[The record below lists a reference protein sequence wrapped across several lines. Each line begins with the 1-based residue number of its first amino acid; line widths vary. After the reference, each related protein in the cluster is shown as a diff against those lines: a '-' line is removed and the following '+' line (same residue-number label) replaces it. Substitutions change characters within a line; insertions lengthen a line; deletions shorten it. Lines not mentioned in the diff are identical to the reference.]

1 MSIILR
7 TMKHSFT
14 QYPMQEIFSAPSYIA
29 ILRVLNQITQG
40 ISGRELARRAAI
52 NDRTCRLALG
62 RLEQLGLVENL
73 GTGKIKL
80 FRLNRKNYFAK
91 TVLPS
96 LFVGEVSFLG
106 SLIEKLQEAL
116 IDKCK
121 WACIYG
127 SVAKKM
133 DVEFSD
139 LDMLIIVKD
148 EKEIE
153 NLQDKMTELISSI
166 ISGFGLSLSPVIL
179 TDFQWRKGKQFQ
191 ELKKNVIQD
200 HIPIVGQLGRLD

>member
-1 MSIILR
+1 M
-7 TMKHSFT
+7 
-14 QYPMQEIFSAPSYIA
+14 
-29 ILRVLNQITQG
+29 
-40 ISGRELARRAAI
+40 
-52 NDRTCRLALG
+52 
-62 RLEQLGLVENL
+62 
-73 GTGKIKL
+73 
-80 FRLNRKNYFAK
+80 
-91 TVLPS
+91 LPS

-191 ELKKNVIQD
+191 ELKKNIIQD

>member
-191 ELKKNVIQD
+191 ELKKNIIQD

>member
-1 MSIILR
+1 
-7 TMKHSFT
+7 
-14 QYPMQEIFSAPSYIA
+14 MQEIFSAPSHIA

-73 GTGKIKL
+73 GIGKIKL
-80 FRLNRKNYFAK
+80 FRLNRKNYFAEK
-91 TVLPS
+91 VLPS

-116 IDKCK
+116 KGNCK
-121 WACIYG
+121 WACVYG

-133 DVEFSD
+133 DVETSD
-139 LDMLIIVKD
+139 LDVLVVVKG
-148 EKEIE
+148 EKEMKIM
-153 NLQDKMTELISSI
+153 QDKMTELISSI

-200 HIPIVGQLGRLD
+200 QIPLVGEMR

>member
-1 MSIILR
+1 
-7 TMKHSFT
+7 MKHSFT
-14 QYPMQEIFSAPSYIA
+14 QYPMQEIFSAPSHIA

-73 GTGKIKL
+73 GIGKIKL
-80 FRLNRKNYFAK
+80 FRLNRKNYFAEK
-91 TVLPS
+91 VLPS

-116 IDKCK
+116 KGNCK
-121 WACIYG
+121 WACVYG

-133 DVEFSD
+133 DVETSD
-139 LDMLIIVKD
+139 LDVLVVVKG
-148 EKEIE
+148 EKEMKIM
-153 NLQDKMTELISSI
+153 QDKMTELISSI

-200 HIPIVGQLGRLD
+200 QIPLVGEMR

>member
-1 MSIILR
+1 MSSILR

-14 QYPMQEIFSAPSYIA
+14 QYPMQEIFGAPSHIA
-29 ILRVLNQITQG
+29 ILRLLNQITQG

-73 GTGKIKL
+73 GTGKVKL

>member
-1 MSIILR
+1 MSSILR
-7 TMKHSFT
+7 IMKHSFT
-14 QYPMQEIFSAPSYIA
+14 QYPIQEIFSAPSHIA

-62 RLEQLGLVENL
+62 RLEQFGIIENM

-91 TVLPS
+91 TVLPP
-96 LFVGEVSFLG
+96 LFAGEVSFLG

-116 IDKCK
+116 KDKCT

-127 SVAKKM
+127 SVAKKI
-133 DVEFSD
+133 DVESSD
-139 LDMLIIVKD
+139 LDLLVILKNENELQLIQEYI
-148 EKEIE
+148 I
-153 NLQDKMTELISSI
+153 ELISNI
-166 ISGFGLSLSPVIL
+166 FIDYGLSLSPVLL
-179 TDFQWRKGKQFQ
+179 TKYQWQKEKQYQ
-191 ELKKNVIQD
+191 GLKKNVMQD
-200 HIPIVGQLGRLD
+200 HIPLVGEII

>member
-1 MSIILR
+1 MSSILR
-7 TMKHSFT
+7 MMKHSFT
-14 QYPMQEIFSAPSYIA
+14 RYPMQEIFSAPSHIA

-62 RLEQLGLVENL
+62 RLEQLGLIENL

-106 SLIEKLQEAL
+106 SLIEKLQEVL

-139 LDMLIIVKD
+139 LDVLIIVSS
-148 EKEIE
+148 EKKVKG
-153 NLQDKMTELISSI
+153 LQDKMTVLTSSI
-166 ISGFGLSLSPVIL
+166 FTGFGLSMSPVIL
-179 TDFQWRKGKQFQ
+179 TDFQWRKGKQFH
-191 ELKKNVIQD
+191 ELKKNVILD
-200 HIPIVGQLGRLD
+200 HIPLVGEMR

>member
-14 QYPMQEIFSAPSYIA
+14 QYPMQEIFGAPSHIA

-40 ISGRELARRAAI
+40 ISGRELARRAVI

>member
-139 LDMLIIVKD
+139 LDMLIIVKV

-191 ELKKNVIQD
+191 ELKKNIIQD

>member
-1 MSIILR
+1 MSSILR

-14 QYPMQEIFSAPSYIA
+14 QYPMQEIFGAPSHIA

-73 GTGKIKL
+73 GTGKVKL

-191 ELKKNVIQD
+191 ELKKNIIQD

>member
-1 MSIILR
+1 
-7 TMKHSFT
+7 MKHSFT
-14 QYPMQEIFSAPSYIA
+14 QYPMQEIFGAPSHIA

>member
-1 MSIILR
+1 
-7 TMKHSFT
+7 
-14 QYPMQEIFSAPSYIA
+14 
-29 ILRVLNQITQG
+29 
-40 ISGRELARRAAI
+40 
-52 NDRTCRLALG
+52 LALG
-62 RLEQLGLVENL
+62 RLEQLGLIENL

-91 TVLPS
+91 SVLPS

-139 LDMLIIVKD
+139 LDVLIIVED

-166 ISGFGLSLSPVIL
+166 ISGFGLSLSPVLL
-179 TDFQWRKGKQFQ
+179 TNNQWRIEKRFLN
-191 ELKKNVIQD
+191 LKESVMQD
-200 HIPIVGQLGRLD
+200 HIPLVGVMD

>member
-1 MSIILR
+1 
-7 TMKHSFT
+7 MKHSFT
-14 QYPMQEIFSAPSYIA
+14 QYPMQEIFSAPSHIA

-62 RLEQLGLVENL
+62 RLERFGVVENM

-91 TVLPS
+91 TMLPS
-96 LFVGEVSFLG
+96 LFTGEVSFLE

-116 IDKCK
+116 SDKCI

-127 SVAKKM
+127 SVAKKI
-133 DVEFSD
+133 DVESSD
-139 LDMLIIVKD
+139 LDLLVILTN
-148 EKEIE
+148 EKELQLIQE
-153 NLQDKMTELISSI
+153 NIIELISNI
-166 ISGFGLSLSPVIL
+166 FSGYGLSLSPVL
-179 TDFQWRKGKQFQ
+179 FTVDQWQKEKQFHD
-191 ELKKNVIQD
+191 LKKSVMED
-200 HIPIVGQLGRLD
+200 HIPLVGDMV

>member
-1 MSIILR
+1 MSSILR

-14 QYPMQEIFSAPSYIA
+14 QYPMQEIFSAPSHIA

-73 GTGKIKL
+73 GIGKIKL
-80 FRLNRKNYFAK
+80 FRLNRKNYFAEK
-91 TVLPS
+91 VLPS

-116 IDKCK
+116 KGNCK
-121 WACIYG
+121 WACVYG

-133 DVEFSD
+133 DVETSD
-139 LDMLIIVKD
+139 LDVLVVVKG
-148 EKEIE
+148 EKEMKIM
-153 NLQDKMTELISSI
+153 QDKMTELISSI

-191 ELKKNVIQD
+191 ELKKKWSSKT
-200 HIPIVGQLGRLD
+200 

>member
-1 MSIILR
+1 MSSILR

-14 QYPMQEIFSAPSYIA
+14 QYPMQEIFGAPSHIA

-191 ELKKNVIQD
+191 ELKKNIIQD

>member
-1 MSIILR
+1 MSSILR

-73 GTGKIKL
+73 GTGKVKL

>member
-1 MSIILR
+1 MSSILR

-14 QYPMQEIFSAPSYIA
+14 QYPMQEIFSAPSHIA

-73 GTGKIKL
+73 GIGKIKL
-80 FRLNRKNYFAK
+80 FRLNRKNYFAEK
-91 TVLPS
+91 VLPS

-116 IDKCK
+116 KGNCK
-121 WACIYG
+121 WACVYG

-133 DVEFSD
+133 DVETSD
-139 LDMLIIVKD
+139 LDVLVVVKG
-148 EKEIE
+148 EKEMKIM
-153 NLQDKMTELISSI
+153 QDKMTELISSI

-179 TDFQWRKGKQFQ
+179 TDFQWCKGKQFQ

-200 HIPIVGQLGRLD
+200 HIPLVGEMR

>member
-40 ISGRELARRAAI
+40 ISGRELARRAVI

-73 GTGKIKL
+73 GTGKVKL

-106 SLIEKLQEAL
+106 SLIEKLQEVL

>member
-1 MSIILR
+1 MSSILR

-14 QYPMQEIFSAPSYIA
+14 QYPMQEIFGAPSHIA
-29 ILRVLNQITQG
+29 ILRLLNQITQG

>member
-1 MSIILR
+1 MSSILR

-14 QYPMQEIFSAPSYIA
+14 QYPMQEIFGAPSHIA

-106 SLIEKLQEAL
+106 SLIEKLQEVL

-139 LDMLIIVKD
+139 LDMLIIVED

-166 ISGFGLSLSPVIL
+166 ISEFGLSLSPIL
-179 TDFQWRKGKQFQ
+179 LTNNQWRIEKRFLN
-191 ELKKNVIQD
+191 LKESVMQD
-200 HIPIVGQLGRLD
+200 HIPLVGVMD

>member
-73 GTGKIKL
+73 GTGKVKL

>member
-1 MSIILR
+1 MSSILR

-14 QYPMQEIFSAPSYIA
+14 RHPLQEIFSAPSYIA

-52 NDRTCRLALG
+52 NDRTCRLALE
-62 RLEQLGLVENL
+62 RLEYFNLVENL

-80 FRLNRKNYFAK
+80 FKLNRKNYFAES
-91 TVLPS
+91 VLAP
-96 LFVGEVSFLG
+96 LFFGEVSFLVT
-106 SLIEKLQEAL
+106 LIEKLQLSLNNE
-116 IDKCK
+116 CE

-133 DVEFSD
+133 DVETSD
-139 LDMLIIVKD
+139 LDVLIIVSS
-148 EKEIE
+148 EK
-153 NLQDKMTELISSI
+153 NVKGLQDKMTELTSSI
-166 ISGFGLSLSPVIL
+166 FTGFGLSLSPLIL
-179 TDFQWRKGKQFQ
+179 TNFQWRKGKQFQ

-200 HIPIVGQLGRLD
+200 HIPLVGEMR

>member
-1 MSIILR
+1 
-7 TMKHSFT
+7 MKHSFT
-14 QYPMQEIFSAPSYIA
+14 QYPMQKIFSAPSHIA

-73 GTGKIKL
+73 GIGKIKL
-80 FRLNRKNYFAK
+80 FRLNRKNYFAEK
-91 TVLPS
+91 VLPS
-96 LFVGEVSFLG
+96 LFIGEVSFLG
-106 SLIEKLQEAL
+106 ALIEKLQEAL
-116 IDKCK
+116 KGNCK
-121 WACIYG
+121 WACVYG

-133 DVEFSD
+133 DVETSD
-139 LDMLIIVKD
+139 LDVLVVVKG
-148 EKEIE
+148 EKEMKIM
-153 NLQDKMTELISSI
+153 QDKMTELISSI

-191 ELKKNVIQD
+191 ELKKNIIQNQ
-200 HIPIVGQLGRLD
+200 IPLVGEMS

>member
-14 QYPMQEIFSAPSYIA
+14 QYPMQEIFGAPSHIA
-29 ILRVLNQITQG
+29 ILRLLNQITQG

-73 GTGKIKL
+73 GTGKVKL

>member
-40 ISGRELARRAAI
+40 ISGRELARRAVI

>member
-1 MSIILR
+1 
-7 TMKHSFT
+7 MKHSFT

-73 GTGKIKL
+73 GIGKIKL
-80 FRLNRKNYFAK
+80 FRLNRKNYFAEK
-91 TVLPS
+91 VLPS

-116 IDKCK
+116 KGNCK
-121 WACIYG
+121 WACVYG

-133 DVEFSD
+133 DVETSD
-139 LDMLIIVKD
+139 LDVLVVVKG
-148 EKEIE
+148 EKEMKIM
-153 NLQDKMTELISSI
+153 QDKMTELISSI

-179 TDFQWRKGKQFQ
+179 TDFQWCKGKQFQ

-200 HIPIVGQLGRLD
+200 QIPLVGEMS

>member
-1 MSIILR
+1 MSSILR

-14 QYPMQEIFSAPSYIA
+14 QYPMQEIFSAPSHIA

-73 GTGKIKL
+73 GIGKIKL
-80 FRLNRKNYFAK
+80 FRLNRKNYFAEK
-91 TVLPS
+91 VLPS

-116 IDKCK
+116 KGNCK
-121 WACIYG
+121 WACVYG

-133 DVEFSD
+133 DVETSD
-139 LDMLIIVKD
+139 LDVLVVVKGK
-148 EKEIE
+148 KEMKIM
-153 NLQDKMTELISSI
+153 QDKMTELISSI

-200 HIPIVGQLGRLD
+200 QIPLVGEMR

>member
-1 MSIILR
+1 
-7 TMKHSFT
+7 
-14 QYPMQEIFSAPSYIA
+14 
-29 ILRVLNQITQG
+29 
-40 ISGRELARRAAI
+40 
-52 NDRTCRLALG
+52 LALG

>member
-1 MSIILR
+1 MSSILR

-14 QYPMQEIFSAPSYIA
+14 QYPMQEIFGAPSHIA

-73 GTGKIKL
+73 GTGKVKL

>member
-1 MSIILR
+1 
-7 TMKHSFT
+7 MKHSFT
-14 QYPMQEIFSAPSYIA
+14 QYPMQEIFGAPSHIA

-73 GTGKIKL
+73 GTGKVKL

>member
-1 MSIILR
+1 
-7 TMKHSFT
+7 
-14 QYPMQEIFSAPSYIA
+14 MQEIFSAPSYIA

-73 GTGKIKL
+73 GIGKIKL
-80 FRLNRKNYFAK
+80 FRLNRKNYFAEK
-91 TVLPS
+91 VLPS
-96 LFVGEVSFLG
+96 LFIGEVSFLG
-106 SLIEKLQEAL
+106 ALIEKLQEAL
-116 IDKCK
+116 KGNCK
-121 WACIYG
+121 WACVYG

-133 DVEFSD
+133 DVETSD
-139 LDMLIIVKD
+139 LDVLVVVKG
-148 EKEIE
+148 EKEMKIM
-153 NLQDKMTELISSI
+153 QDKMTELISSI

-200 HIPIVGQLGRLD
+200 QIPLVGEMR

>member
-1 MSIILR
+1 MSSILR

-14 QYPMQEIFSAPSYIA
+14 QYPMQEIFSAPSHIA

-73 GTGKIKL
+73 GIGKIKL
-80 FRLNRKNYFAK
+80 FRLNRKNYFAEK
-91 TVLPS
+91 VLPS

-116 IDKCK
+116 KGNCK
-121 WACIYG
+121 WACVYG

-133 DVEFSD
+133 DVETSD
-139 LDMLIIVKD
+139 LDVLVVVKG
-148 EKEIE
+148 EKEMKIM
-153 NLQDKMTELISSI
+153 QDKMTELISSI

-191 ELKKNVIQD
+191 ELKKNIIQD
-200 HIPIVGQLGRLD
+200 QIPLVGEMR

>member
-1 MSIILR
+1 
-7 TMKHSFT
+7 MKHSFT

-40 ISGRELARRAAI
+40 ISGRELARRASI

-73 GTGKIKL
+73 GIGKIKL
-80 FRLNRKNYFAK
+80 FRLNRKNYFAEK
-91 TVLPS
+91 VLPS
-96 LFVGEVSFLG
+96 LFIGEVSFLG
-106 SLIEKLQEAL
+106 ALIEKLQEAL
-116 IDKCK
+116 KGNCK
-121 WACIYG
+121 WACVYG

-133 DVEFSD
+133 DVETSD
-139 LDMLIIVKD
+139 LDVLVVVKG
-148 EKEIE
+148 EKEMKIM
-153 NLQDKMTELISSI
+153 QDKMTELISSI

-191 ELKKNVIQD
+191 ELKKNIIQD
-200 HIPIVGQLGRLD
+200 QIPLVGEMR

>member
-1 MSIILR
+1 MHMSSILC

-14 QYPMQEIFSAPSYIA
+14 RHPLQKIFSAPSYIA

-52 NDRTCRLALG
+52 NDRTCRLALV
-62 RLEQLGLVENL
+62 RLEYFNLVENL

-80 FRLNRKNYFAK
+80 FKLNRKNYFAES
-91 TVLPS
+91 VLEP
-96 LFVGEVSFLG
+96 LFFGEVSFLVT
-106 SLIEKLQEAL
+106 LIEKLQVSLNNE
-116 IDKCK
+116 CE

-133 DVEFSD
+133 DVETSD
-139 LDMLIIVKD
+139 LDVLIIVSS
-148 EKEIE
+148 EKNIKG
-153 NLQDKMTELISSI
+153 LQDKMTELTSSI
-166 ISGFGLSLSPVIL
+166 FTGFGLSLSPVIL
-179 TDFQWRKGKQFQ
+179 TDFQWRKGRQFQ

-200 HIPIVGQLGRLD
+200 HIPLVGEMR

>member
-1 MSIILR
+1 MSSILL

-14 QYPMQEIFSAPSYIA
+14 QYPMQKIFSAPSHIA

-62 RLEQLGLVENL
+62 RLEQFGIVENM

-96 LFVGEVSFLG
+96 LFTGEVSFLG
-106 SLIEKLQEAL
+106 SLIEKLQEEL
-116 IDKCK
+116 SDKCI

-127 SVAKKM
+127 SVAKKI
-133 DVEFSD
+133 DVESSD
-139 LDMLIIVKD
+139 LDVLVVVKG
-148 EKEIE
+148 EKEMEI
-153 NLQDKMTELISSI
+153 LQDKMTELISSI
-166 ISGFGLSLSPVIL
+166 ISGFGLLLSPVIL
-179 TDFQWRKGKQFQ
+179 TDSQWRKGKQFQ
-191 ELKKNVIQD
+191 DLKKSVMED
-200 HIPIVGQLGRLD
+200 HISLVGEMV

>member
-1 MSIILR
+1 MSSILR
-7 TMKHSFT
+7 IMKHSFT
-14 QYPMQEIFSAPSYIA
+14 QYPMQEIFSAPSHIA

-62 RLEQLGLVENL
+62 RLEQFGIIENM

-106 SLIEKLQEAL
+106 SLIEKLQEVL

-127 SVAKKM
+127 SVAKKI
-133 DVEFSD
+133 DVESSD
-139 LDMLIIVKD
+139 LDLLVILKNENELQLIQEYI
-148 EKEIE
+148 I
-153 NLQDKMTELISSI
+153 ELISNI
-166 ISGFGLSLSPVIL
+166 FIDYGLSLSPVLL
-179 TDFQWRKGKQFQ
+179 TKYQWQKEKQYQ
-191 ELKKNVIQD
+191 GLKKNVMQD
-200 HIPIVGQLGRLD
+200 HIPLVGEII